1 MFIRKKTYDDIM
13 QRLSSLESRLR
24 PDPDGDWERSR
35 RRIQDLEN
43 QLAEFD
49 KLVDYW
55 VSDLR
60 DGSFEL
66 HKRVRELEHA
76 KKRPGFFRKAAGFVS
91 NLHWHSPGI
100 GPRR

>member
-13 QRLSSLESRLR
+13 KRLSTLESQRR
-24 PDPDGDWERSR
+24 VADSDWERSR

-43 QLAEFD
+43 QLSEFD
-49 KLVDYW
+49 QLVDYW

-60 DGSFEL
+60 DESFEL
-66 HKRVRELEHA
+66 HNRLTKLEKGR
-76 KKRPGFFRKAAGFVS
+76 KKTGFFRKATGFVS